1 MKQYIIYGNGG
12 HSKVIRDIIEITGG
26 EIVAVYDEN
35 HPYNPE
41 AFPNAEAVIAIGNN
55 DIRQKIAQEITHT
68 FATLIH
74 PKAVVASHALIGEG
88 SVILANAVVQEQAT
102 IGQHCIIQPNVTI
115 DHDAQIGDFRS
126 EEHTSEL
133 QSRENLVCRLL
144 LEKKKT
150 NTSILQSVNK

>member
-55 DIRQKIAQEITHT
+55 EIRQKIAQEITHT

-74 PKAVVASHALIGEG
+74 PKAVVASHAVVGVG
-88 SVILANAVVQEQAT
+88 SVILANAVVQEQA
-102 IGQHCIIQPNVTI
+102 IVGKHCIIQPNVTI
-115 DHDAQIGDFRS
+115 DHDAQIGDFSIIYPNSYVGGEAQIVSLATVPPNTIVGR
-126 EEHTSEL
+126 
-133 QSRENLVCRLL
+133 
-144 LEKKKT
+144 KT
-150 NTSILQSVNK
+150 VFS

>member
-12 HSKVIRDIIEITGG
+12 HSKVISDIIEITGG

-74 PKAVVASHALIGEG
+74 PKAVVASHASIGEG

-115 DHDAQIGDFRS
+115 DHDAQIGDFSIIYPNSYVGGEAQIVSLATVPPNTIVER
-126 EEHTSEL
+126 
-133 QSRENLVCRLL
+133 
-144 LEKKKT
+144 KT
-150 NTSILQSVNK
+150 VFS